1 VQERAPIR
9 ELLVG
14 VRVRPRG
21 TATRYSYG
29 DPAPKVPSVKVCPH
43 CAEELPDEATVCSNC
58 HKDPALG
65 PAWNVPERPDETS
78 LRRLGDVF
86 GPDGVLPTS
95 DQVPAAPTKLLESS
109 EASRIPSKVWMS
121 LILALLWGFASGRIP
136 WLTGLAPSWGTPIVQ
151 AAGYI
156 AGLILGI
163 RGRAEVVP
171 SDRRAQI
178 LGNTAI
184 ALNGFRLAWAVMF
197 ALQYVLVMRG

>member
-65 PAWNVPERPDETS
+65 PAWNVPERPHETS

-136 WLTGLAPSWGTPIVQ
+136 WLTSLAPSWGTPIVQ

-184 ALNGFRLAWAVMF
+184 ALNGFRLAWAVVF